1 MGSSK
6 GIGVSYLDIPKYY
19 EELDPKDM
27 DELELMFYRNDHT
40 DLKKEKFNFNIL
52 EKVYIGMKIVLAL
65 FMIISGAPFS
75 GENNRCNDKCQNKAA
90 AWLYYGGYVL
100 LVAMGLNMV
109 SKLYEYLYIEA
120 ELRKPTYAE
129 NFFLYMFTWLM
140 FFVDTVLIAVGSYY
154 VFIAWRGW
162 YRAYRVGSS
171 GNDNSVT
178 CEHYPY
184 LAAFSL
190 LLLDFLLW
198 PVFAILTMFLD
209 LCLCCC
215 DPPPSDEDEDQK

>member
-1 MGSSK
+1 MFQYSS
-6 GIGVSYLDIPKYY
+6 
-19 EELDPKDM
+19 
-27 DELELMFYRNDHT
+27 
-40 DLKKEKFNFNIL
+40 
-52 EKVYIGMKIVLAL
+52 
-65 FMIISGAPFS
+65 FS

-100 LVAMGLNMV
+100 LVAMGRIPGVYLHLTSSVPGLNMV

-140 FFVDTVLIAVGSYY
+140 FFVDTVLIAVVMMTIYLRCGRYISSIQGSYY

-190 LLLDFLLW
+190 LLLDFVS
-198 PVFAILTMFLD
+198 PHILN
-209 LCLCCC
+209 
-215 DPPPSDEDEDQK
+215 